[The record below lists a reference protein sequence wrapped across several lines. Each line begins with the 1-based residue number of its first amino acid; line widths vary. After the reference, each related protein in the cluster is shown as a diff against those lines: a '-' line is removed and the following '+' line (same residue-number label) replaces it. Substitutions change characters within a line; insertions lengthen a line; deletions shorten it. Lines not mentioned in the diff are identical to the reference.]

1 MTIVAITVAIVMVV
15 VMVVPG
21 VIPIGTIPTPV
32 VTVPV
37 VRTIPIVV
45 IIPPRA
51 VITVVVWIV
60 VRVIIGIMV
69 WVETPVPCIAY
80 IDVSGIAIVVA
91 SIVVIV
97 VVHGGACTC
106 TETLDAGGKVLV
118 IIGFGGGVNH
128 AVGVGHRFS
137 GLIHGI
143 DVGLVVLAVGV
154 IRLIV
159 VGSIAADTGS

>member
-1 MTIVAITVAIVMVV
+1 MVMPW
-15 VMVVPG
+15 M
-21 VIPIGTIPTPV
+21 IPIGTVPTPV

-60 VRVIIGIMV
+60 VRVIIGVVV

-80 IDVSGIAIVVA
+80 IDVSGIATVVA
-91 SIVVIV
+91 VVVACVVVIV
-97 VVHGGACTC
+97 VVHGGAGTC
-106 TETLDAGGKVLV
+106 AETLDAGGKVLV
-118 IIGFGGGVNH
+118 IIGLSGGVNH

-137 GLIHGI
+137 GLIYGI